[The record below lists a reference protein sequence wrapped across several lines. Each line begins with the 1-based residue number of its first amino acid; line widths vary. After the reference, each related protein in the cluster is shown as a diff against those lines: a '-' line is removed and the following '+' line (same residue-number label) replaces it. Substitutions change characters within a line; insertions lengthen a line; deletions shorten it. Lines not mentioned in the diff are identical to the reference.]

1 MEINEIVERFED
13 KLNNSDLSITNEIDS
28 KNYSI
33 DKAKNEF
40 RFKLKKGNSFASI
53 TVALVNN
60 SIDVIN
66 TQLGKD
72 KLSGGLQTVLY
83 SCYAETRSDL
93 SDSYISNIHKNKKD
107 KKKANNKQNIIEKL
121 SLEKEGEANNLK
133 RFFII
138 SRDKDGIDKL
148 NAILS
153 NKDNSFKYKKF
164 SNDDGKC
171 RWDIISND
179 KSFSLSINKGN
190 VLFDDDRRVMFIIIE
205 TNDRYM
211 FYSYL

>member
-1 MEINEIVERFED
+1 MNINELVEKFED
-13 KLNNSDLSITNEIDS
+13 KLNNSDLSITNDIDS

-33 DKAKNEF
+33 DRNKNEF
-40 RFKLKKGNSFASI
+40 RFKLKKSNSFASI
-53 TVALVNN
+53 TIAIEDN
-60 SIDVIN
+60 SIDVVN

-72 KLSGGLQTVLY
+72 KLSGGLQTILY
-83 SCYAETRSDL
+83 SCYAELRSEL
-93 SDSYISNIHKNKKD
+93 SKSNINKIYKNKKSID
-107 KKKANNKQNIIEKL
+107 NNEQNIIEKL
-121 SLEKEGEANNLK
+121 SLEKEGEANSLK

-138 SRDKDGIDKL
+138 SKDEDGIDKL

-164 SNDDGKC
+164 SNESGKC

-179 KSFSLSINKGN
+179 KSFSLSIDKDN
-190 VLFDDDRRVMFIIIE
+190 VLFNNNRKVMFIIIE

-211 FYSYL
+211 FYSYV